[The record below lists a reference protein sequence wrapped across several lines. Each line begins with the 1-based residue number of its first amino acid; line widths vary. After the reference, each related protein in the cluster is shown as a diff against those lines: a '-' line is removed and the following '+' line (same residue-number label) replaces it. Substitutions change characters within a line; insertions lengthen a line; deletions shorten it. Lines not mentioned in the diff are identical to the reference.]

1 MKVIYLGMPSKEG
14 RQSKILKKNGV
25 SSFDSK
31 KNAGIF
37 SRFFSLLQNL
47 LHKKNKFGI
56 ETNGEYNKQIYN
68 KCEDFVLLS
77 IDVTS
82 VEKIFKFKELKYCQ
96 GLQN

>member
-47 LHKKNKFGI
+47 LHKK
-56 ETNGEYNKQIYN
+56 TNLESKPM
-68 KCEDFVLLS
+68 ES
-77 IDVTS
+77 IISRFTIS
-82 VEKIFKFKELKYCQ
+82 VRILFYSV
-96 GLQN
+96 